1 MKSVMK
7 IAAMCA
13 VAMSLV
19 ALSAC
24 ETMMAVTEGV
34 LMACQDNPEG
44 CDEVF

>member
-7 IAAMCA
+7 IAAACA

-24 ETMMAVTEGV
+24 ETLAAVTEGV
-34 LMACQDNPEG
+34 LMACQDNPQG

>member
-1 MKSVMK
+1 MKSVLK
-7 IAAMCA
+7 IAAVCA
-13 VAMSLV
+13 AAMGLV

-24 ETMMAVTEGV
+24 AELAAVTEGV